1 MKYIYLLTALLFLF
15 SCTEPKENTFL
26 VKADKL
32 KELYPDSALHILK
45 DSLQEKKL
53 NDKSITKYCI
63 LKGELQDKL
72 IQKIEIDT
80 TLLKRSIMYCKK
92 KKRTV
97 DEAKSLFYLGRIYAE
112 NCNYKFAIS
121 SYLSALKKAS
131 DLKEYNLSGYISSY
145 TADLYTAQ
153 YETNKS
159 YVYYVKAKTFFLM
172 AGNIRSWGI
181 ALRDIGQTY
190 FLNEKPQKALSFYFQ
205 ADSVARSL
213 NDTLFMCS
221 MANYIGNARTELK
234 QYELAEPYYLRYISL
249 IPKDIVPNYTAL
261 VNLYTYQKKYDKARF
276 YLNIL
281 ATYAKDLESKVS
293 LNYQQYQLAK
303 RTNKTALALHYLEQ
317 QGLYLDSLNEQNET
331 SKLYEIEKK
340 YEKEQIINE
349 NQRLKIKSQKTT
361 ITVLILI
368 AILIGVVYIYQL
380 NVNRKKKREL
390 NLILELQDQQIKL
403 RRKEG
408 ELITMN
414 KRMDEV
420 KELLLT
426 RSLTFQKI
434 KLLSNFKIRNNQKE
448 YAKAVKG
455 IFGEPSLTDEDWN
468 ILKQAIDETFPSFT
482 KKLQNEVPNLSEDEI
497 KFCCLLRFNLS
508 PEELLVLLNINPGS
522 LRTKRYRINQK
533 IGLTKTN
540 KTLEE
545 YFYSLK

>member
-1 MKYIYLLTALLFLF
+1 M
-15 SCTEPKENTFL
+15 
-26 VKADKL
+26 
-32 KELYPDSALHILK
+32 
-45 DSLQEKKL
+45 
-53 NDKSITKYCI
+53 
-63 LKGELQDKL
+63 
-72 IQKIEIDT
+72 
-80 TLLKRSIMYCKK
+80 
-92 KKRTV
+92 
-97 DEAKSLFYLGRIYAE
+97 
-112 NCNYKFAIS
+112 
-121 SYLSALKKAS
+121 
-131 DLKEYNLSGYISSY
+131 
-145 TADLYTAQ
+145 
-153 YETNKS
+153 
-159 YVYYVKAKTFFLM
+159 
-172 AGNIRSWGI
+172 
-181 ALRDIGQTY
+181 
-190 FLNEKPQKALSFYFQ
+190 
-205 ADSVARSL
+205 
-213 NDTLFMCS
+213 
-221 MANYIGNARTELK
+221 
-234 QYELAEPYYLRYISL
+234 
-249 IPKDIVPNYTAL
+249 
-261 VNLYTYQKKYDKARF
+261 
-276 YLNIL
+276 
-281 ATYAKDLESKVS
+281 
-293 LNYQQYQLAK
+293 
-303 RTNKTALALHYLEQ
+303 
-317 QGLYLDSLNEQNET
+317 
-331 SKLYEIEKK
+331 
-340 YEKEQIINE
+340 
-349 NQRLKIKSQKTT
+349 
-361 ITVLILI
+361 I

-434 KLLSNFKIRNNQKE
+434 KLLSNLKIRNNQKE

-468 ILKQAIDETFPSFT
+468 ILKQAIDGTFPSFT